1 MGGGAGPGFVTPL
14 STVGFPDVGAR
25 SMVETH
31 TMARGE
37 KVVRALYQQHGAA
50 LMAYANRLTGGRRS
64 WAEDVV
70 TQTLVRAATAAD
82 LGKGVQTRLWLFRTV
97 QDVVGEGT
105 DTVVPVAQRRQLA
118 VADALFALPPR
129 HRDVLV
135 GQQSGAAATKGA
147 FAALHAFKAAL
158 AARGVTKS
166 GLDDLLAERQQ

>member
-1 MGGGAGPGFVTPL
+1 
-14 STVGFPDVGAR
+14 
-25 SMVETH
+25 
-31 TMARGE
+31 MARGE

-50 LMAYANRLTGGRRS
+50 LMAYANRLTGGRRA

-70 TQTLVRAATAAD
+70 TQTLVRAAKARD
-82 LGKGVQTRLWLFRTV
+82 LGEGVQARLWLFRTV

-105 DTVVPVAQRRQLA
+105 DSVVPAAQRRQLA
-118 VADALFALPPR
+118 VADALLALPPR

-135 GQQSGAAATKGA
+135 APKAGATATKDA
-147 FAALHAFKAAL
+147 FVALHAFKDAL

>member
-1 MGGGAGPGFVTPL
+1 MSP
-14 STVGFPDVGAR
+14 VGFPDVGGPA
-25 SMVETH
+25 MVETH

-50 LMAYANRLTGGRRS
+50 LMAYASRLTGGRRA

-97 QDVVGEGT
+97 QEVVGEGT
-105 DTVVPVAQRRQLA
+105 DSVVPVAQRRQLA

-135 GQQSGAAATKGA
+135 AQRPGAAATKDA

>member
-14 STVGFPDVGAR
+14 SAVGFPDVAAR
-25 SMVETH
+25 SMVETQ

-50 LMAYANRLTGGRRS
+50 LMAYANRLTGGRQA
-64 WAEDVV
+64 WADDVV
-70 TQTLVRAATAAD
+70 TQTLVRAATATD
-82 LGKGVQTRLWLFRTV
+82 LGKGMQTRLWLFRTV

-135 GQQSGAAATKGA
+135 APGTTATTGA

>member
-1 MGGGAGPGFVTPL
+1 
-14 STVGFPDVGAR
+14 
-25 SMVETH
+25 
-31 TMARGE
+31 MARGE
-37 KVVRALYQQHGAA
+37 KVVRALYQQHGGA
-50 LMAYANRLTGGRRS
+50 LLAYAMRLTGGRRA

-70 TQTLVRAATAAD
+70 TQTLVRAAQARD

-105 DTVVPVAQRRQLA
+105 DSVVPAERRRQLA

-135 GQQSGAAATKGA
+135 APGAGAAAPKAA
-147 FAALHAFKAAL
+147 FAALHAFKDAL